1 MIKLYATMLLKQ
13 ISFLSPMHTCI
24 SLPAKMA
31 TNFQN
36 VCLSP
41 CFSLSFFFF
50 LHLSFVFFCL
60 HAALPWPK
68 LWVFLQP
75 VHHLAACHSLAQWA
89 YKRLSP
95 PANVNTTTSPPATV
109 VPILCHLTSFV
120 SVIAWCWFTTKLTFF
135 VLLCNIDFMSSN

>member
-1 MIKLYATMLLKQ
+1 MPLCSWNRFLFYHQCIHVSLFQLKWQQ
-13 ISFLSPMHTCI
+13 IFKMCV
-24 SLPAKMA
+24 SLP
-31 TNFQN
+31 
-36 VCLSP
+36 V
-41 CFSLSFFFF
+41 SLFFF